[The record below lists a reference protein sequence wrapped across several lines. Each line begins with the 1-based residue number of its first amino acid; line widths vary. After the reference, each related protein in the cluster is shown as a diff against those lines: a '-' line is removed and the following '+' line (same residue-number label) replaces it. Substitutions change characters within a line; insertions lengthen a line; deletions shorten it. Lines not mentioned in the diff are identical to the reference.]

1 MTRFGFSIAM
11 VGAVS
16 AAAVLFAVTS
26 GLAGTVGNAPWC
38 AVISMGDGDV
48 HWDCEYNSVEAC
60 VPNVLAGN
68 RGFCNVNPYWTGG
81 AALTT
86 TPVTHRKRHTAT
98 RPG

>member
-1 MTRFGFSIAM
+1 VTIA
-11 VGAVS
+11 AS
-16 AAAVLFAVTS
+16 AAVLCAANSSIHAQTY
-26 GLAGTVGNAPWC
+26 GDAQWC
-38 AVISMGDGDV
+38 AVVTPTDGNIQ
-48 HWDCEYNSVEAC
+48 WDCFYRSAAECA
-60 VPNVLAGN
+60 PNVIAGQ